1 MAEPLGSYLLIS
13 LPKTQNL
20 LHDETQEWLET
31 NVNGGKVS
39 VTNVEVPEFKIGTL
53 DTLMQQT
60 EEISKLDNQL
70 NQAVNKVLEIIQ
82 TVFDRNP
89 AFVEQAKQVEGRSV
103 IDYLEN
109 FKWNTSKYRTDRS
122 IRQLIDTISLDGLN
136 LDNEV
141 KATFQNYN
149 SAKSNLAAAERKRTG
164 DLTVKSLHDI
174 VDESDFVLDS
184 DHLQTVL
191 LVIPKNLVHSFLNTY
206 ESVVPFVVPRSAK
219 KITADSEFLLY
230 SVILFKKYVPEFLA
244 AARENKW
251 INREFNYDEESIKLL
266 RNEYNDASTQE
277 HSLRNDLIRLVKA
290 AYADIVSSWLHIKIL
305 RTFIESVLRYGIP
318 PDFSY
323 FLLKLPH
330 KAIEKGKSQLV
341 EKFGYLGGAAVG
353 VDRRGKIVKDS
364 LHEYASLVDT
374 DYQPFVLYEL
384 EIN

>member
-20 LHDETQEWLET
+20 LHDETQDWLET

-39 VTNVEVPEFKIGTL
+39 VTNVDVPEFKIGTL

-82 TVFDRNP
+82 TVFDKNP

-136 LDNEV
+136 LDNDV

-174 VDESDFVLDS
+174 VDETDFVLDS
-184 DHLQTVL
+184 DHLQTIL
-191 LVIPKNLVHSFLNTY
+191 LVIPKNLVQSFLNTY
-206 ESVVPFVVPRSAK
+206 ETVVPFVVPRSAK
-219 KITADSEFLLY
+219 RITADSEFVLY

-251 INREFNYDEESIKLL
+251 ITREFNYDEESIKLL

>member
-20 LHDETQEWLET
+20 LHDETQDWLET

-39 VTNVEVPEFKIGTL
+39 VTNVDVPEFKIGTL

-82 TVFDRNP
+82 TVFDKNP
-89 AFVEQAKQVEGRSV
+89 AFVEQAKQVEGRFV

-136 LDNEV
+136 LDNDV

-174 VDESDFVLDS
+174 VDETDFVLDS
-184 DHLQTVL
+184 DHLQTIL
-191 LVIPKNLVHSFLNTY
+191 LVIPKNLVRSFLTTY
-206 ESVVPFVVPRSAK
+206 ETVVPFVVPRSAK
-219 KITADSEFLLY
+219 EITADSEFVLY

-251 INREFNYDEESIKLL
+251 ITREFNYDEESIKLL

>member
-1 MAEPLGSYLLIS
+1 M
-13 LPKTQNL
+13 
-20 LHDETQEWLET
+20 
-31 NVNGGKVS
+31 NGGKVS
-39 VTNVEVPEFKIGTL
+39 VTNVDVPEFKIGTL

-82 TVFDRNP
+82 TVFDKNP

-136 LDNEV
+136 LDNDV

-174 VDESDFVLDS
+174 VDETDFVLDS
-184 DHLQTVL
+184 DHLQTIL
-191 LVIPKNLVHSFLNTY
+191 LVIPKNLVQSFLNTY
-206 ESVVPFVVPRSAK
+206 ETVVPFVVPRSAK
-219 KITADSEFLLY
+219 RITADSEFVLY

-251 INREFNYDEESIKLL
+251 ITREFNYDEESIKLL